1 MYCKYKES
9 KKVIKMAAIKDCK
22 NIVFIPEFE
31 ESDRP
36 GFIEVLDYCMETGTA
51 FEYLKNMKGQNFVIV
66 IGDDKNLKDVLNI
79 CVDYGLKGS
88 IKPNKSCKK

>member
-1 MYCKYKES
+1 MTPINACE
-9 KKVIKMAAIKDCK
+9 

-36 GFIEVLDYCMETGTA
+36 GFVAVMEYCMENSIA
-51 FEYLKNMKGQNFVIV
+51 FEYLQNTKGQCFVIV
-66 IGDDKNLKDVLNI
+66 IGDDKHLKEVLKL

-88 IKPNKSCKK
+88 MKPNKSCKK